1 MSSTSERVS
10 RFQRPSSRAADAALV
25 LPPELRAKAPP
36 APRGLARLIRS
47 FAVILFGDVVATL
60 LGVVLAD
67 RLDVATISY
76 VVLLPAWLGLLG
88 LYRIRV
94 APTVQTD
101 LVPLLGALAC
111 PTFVLA
117 LIRTPGT
124 EGLLHDVPITAGL
137 VVLGRLVSYQ
147 VLRTVR
153 SHSRYTEPT
162 LIVGAGALGCQLAKA
177 LLDHPEYGMKPVGFL
192 DGFPD
197 DGTLP
202 VPMVGDIDAFDEVL
216 RSTGAKRVIVAFG
229 ANREADLVAVLR
241 ASALADVEV
250 HIMPRLFEI
259 GVTPSGPDT
268 DNIWGFPLLHAR
280 RAALR
285 TPAWRTKRVVDVIVS
300 TTVLVLCSPLFAAVA
315 ILVKLSSP
323 GPVLFR
329 QPRLGQRGEV
339 MEIYKFRSMR
349 LNDESDTRW
358 GSRTDDR
365 VTRIGRLIRASSIDE
380 LPQLINVLKGDM
392 SLVGPRPERPH
403 FASQFDQNILR
414 YRDRLRVPVGLTGW
428 AQVHGLRG
436 DTSIEERARFDNY
449 YIEHWSLWFD
459 LVILA
464 RTASQVVKELWNSVR
479 PKQARK
485 S

>member
-1 MSSTSERVS
+1 MSSTSERIS

-25 LPPELRAKAPP
+25 LPPELRTKAPP

-67 RLDVATISY
+67 RLDAATISY

-259 GVTPSGPDT
+259 GVIRSGHRQHLGLPA
-268 DNIWGFPLLHAR
+268 PARQACSAAHAGM
-280 RAALR
+280 ANQAGGG
-285 TPAWRTKRVVDVIVS
+285 
-300 TTVLVLCSPLFAAVA
+300 C
-315 ILVKLSSP
+315 
-323 GPVLFR
+323 
-329 QPRLGQRGEV
+329 
-339 MEIYKFRSMR
+339 
-349 LNDESDTRW
+349 
-358 GSRTDDR
+358 
-365 VTRIGRLIRASSIDE
+365 
-380 LPQLINVLKGDM
+380 
-392 SLVGPRPERPH
+392 H
-403 FASQFDQNILR
+403 
-414 YRDRLRVPVGLTGW
+414 
-428 AQVHGLRG
+428 
-436 DTSIEERARFDNY
+436 RFDNGAGP
-449 YIEHWSLWFD
+449 L
-459 LVILA
+459 L
-464 RTASQVVKELWNSVR
+464 TSVR
-479 PKQARK
+479 RRGHPRQAVEPRPRPLP
-485 S
+485 SAEARPAWGGNGDLQVPQHAA